1 MPFPRRNFTS
11 SISSREDIVTTTSRG
26 PEIALTDAQ
35 EQAILEPVTPETPV
49 NHAQTV
55 ALLRVPTRLGS
66 LDIVELLKGDGFTV
80 KKFQMQIDRFTFRN
94 NTLAFAELGS
104 EEEAK
109 RFVQQ
114 WSNGTPSHK
123 QIRVQHIK
131 PDFTWARPDQETRR
145 RFPNS
150 KPRYIFA
157 QGNAPHDIL
166 RVLEEGRRRMLS
178 VKTPGWFPDTPIS
191 EAREKSLDIMERLLS
206 KHGVEAIGGLSPFYG
221 DMQETPRLLCFIDF
235 ETKEGAENAS
245 REIDDTVVEGKLT
258 WLRPAVPSGW
268 RVDQYAKYDP
278 EYVAELQEKGVLSK
292 ETYEDK
298 FVHPL
303 RVAKGNAKS
312 KKDKGTPKKTKATPK
327 KNKAKPSDS

>member
-1 MPFPRRNFTS
+1 MALPRALLRGRCLFPRTAPCVRVTPSIASIIIPFPRRNFTS

-178 VKTPGWFPDTPIS
+178 VKTPGN
-191 EAREKSLDIMERLLS
+191 
-206 KHGVEAIGGLSPFYG
+206 
-221 DMQETPRLLCFIDF
+221 PRLLCFIDF

-312 KKDKGTPKKTKATPK
+312 KKDKGTPKK
-327 KNKAKPSDS
+327 NKAKPSDS